1 MPLCINKETCLYVK
15 IKQTGIKK
23 TAADILIQAAGFISF
38 TIN

>member
-1 MPLCINKETCLYVK
+1 MSLCKNKTICLYVK
-15 IKQTGIKK
+15 INRHKK